1 VGDQQQQNHDARARR
16 LALEQQR
23 RVAAVRRRR
32 AGRGAAAI
40 AAVLVLAAGI
50 ALAST
55 TGGGGAPSPLGPEG
69 VPVPAGP
76 ELAAPAA
83 PTDGH
88 TVDGISCLAG
98 EQLAFHIH
106 AHLTLFMDGASRH
119 IPGGVGI
126 IAPQAT
132 RTSDGPFVSGGS
144 CFYWLHTHAPDGIIH
159 IESPIRRTYTL
170 GDFFDIWG
178 EQLGP
183 NQVGTLRGPVVVFYN
198 GLRYRSDPREVP
210 LTAHAQIQL
219 EIGRPVVAPA
229 RITFPPGL

>member
-1 VGDQQQQNHDARARR
+1 MP
-16 LALEQQR
+16 LEQQR
-23 RVAAVRRRR
+23 RVAAVCQRR
-32 AGRGAAAI
+32 ARRGAAAI

-55 TGGGGAPSPLGPEG
+55 TSGGGAPSPLGREG

-88 TVDGISCLAG
+88 TVDGINCLAG

-106 AHLTLFMDGASRH
+106 AHLTVFMDGVSRR

-132 RTSDGPFVSGGS
+132 RTPEGPFVSGGS
-144 CFYWLHTHAPDGIIH
+144 CFYRLHTHAADGIIH
-159 IESPIRRTYTL
+159 IEPPIRRIYTL
-170 GDFFDIWG
+170 GSSTSG
-178 EQLGP
+178 ESSLGR
-183 NQVGTLRGPVVVFYN
+183 T
-198 GLRYRSDPREVP
+198 RSGRSEVRSSP
-210 LTAHAQIQL
+210 STTVSTTGQT
-219 EIGRPVVAPA
+219 RA
-229 RITFPPGL
+229 RSR